1 MRICWVS
8 LQTSPDF
15 DAPRALAS
23 AGHAVSVL
31 VRPSTTAPDCGAT
44 VLHLDDTGAEAT
56 LERGMQG
63 AYELSRRVHRTILD
77 AGEAFDYIEI
87 PVEQGLG
94 YVTVREQHLL
104 RTHGATAVGIR
115 LGMPEV
121 ERRTAASQLHLISA
135 SERQVCVLEDDSMRH
150 ADGLIGPCEDVLAS
164 VRTRLE
170 RSEGTYRWAD
180 AQQYVAAVEQ
190 LVRETRDHPGTC
202 ASGGRATDALV
213 SVVIPFYREPLDVLS
228 AAVESALTQS
238 HEAVELLVVDDGSP
252 LPDKDTILTRVAARD
267 SRIRVLH
274 KPNGGLASA
283 RNHAIEAASG
293 DYLLFLDADNELR
306 PEYVETGLRAFAR
319 HSDLMAVTPECRH
332 YHKRKGDGG
341 LYRPLPYDHTLAIYR
356 NVFGDAGSMFRTAAF
371 REHGLRY
378 DPDVDIYSDWAIWL
392 DCARLGLRFE
402 PLPRT
407 LFDYRVHGDSMMSTR
422 AFDEHISV
430 LALLIERHAP
440 AFTPEESRRVLTTL
454 ADGWGVGACL
464 ATLAPIEAVEFSP
477 GRFARTIY
485 GGGFTARILDRAGRA
500 AERSPLV
507 AKLGRSIARSTLRM
521 HRWRQRKHRGS
532 E

>member
-8 LQTSPDF
+8 LHESPDF
-15 DAPRALAS
+15 EAPRALAS
-23 AGHAVSVL
+23 AGHAVSLL
-31 VRPSTTAPDCGAT
+31 VRPSTKAPDFGASL
-44 VLHLDDTGAEAT
+44 LHLDDTGAEVAR
-56 LERGMQG
+56 ERGMQG
-63 AYELSRRVHRTILD
+63 AYELSRRLHRSILD
-77 AGEAFDYIEI
+77 SGEAFDYVEI
-87 PVEQGLG
+87 PVEHGLG

-104 RTHGATAVGIR
+104 RTLGATAVGIR

-121 ERRTAASQLHLISA
+121 ERRAAASQLHLISA

-150 ADGLIGPCEDVLAS
+150 ADGLIGRSEDVFAS
-164 VRTRLE
+164 VRTRLG
-170 RSEGTYRWAD
+170 RSEATYRWTD
-180 AQQYVAAVEQ
+180 ARQYVAAVEQ
-190 LVRETRDHPGTC
+190 LVRETRDLPDVRTAAGVT
-202 ASGGRATDALV
+202 TDTLV
-213 SVVIPFYREPLDVLS
+213 SVIVPFYREPIEVLS
-228 AAVESALTQS
+228 AAVQSALAQS
-238 HEAVELLVVDDGSP
+238 HDAVEVLVVNDGSP
-252 LPDKDTILTRVAARD
+252 LPEKDEILARVSSLD
-267 SRIRVLH
+267 SRVRVLH
-274 KPNGGLASA
+274 KPNGGLATA
-283 RNHAIEAASG
+283 RNHAIDAASG

-306 PEYVETGLRAFAR
+306 PEYAETGLRAFAR
-319 HSDLMAVTPECRH
+319 HRDLMALTPECRH
-332 YHKRKGDGG
+332 YHARKGDGG

-402 PLPRT
+402 PMPRT

-422 AFDEHISV
+422 AFDEHISI

-440 AFTPEESRRVLTTL
+440 SFTPEESRRVLTTL

-485 GGGFTARILDRAGRA
+485 GGGFTARLLDRAGRA

-521 HRWRQRKHRGS
+521 HRWRQRKRRGS